1 MGTAK
6 SKIEKQKLRSF
17 LRKAD
22 HKPGVKEALIRHK
35 IIDAPELSDE
45 QLNMQRALKY
55 YLRITAYRDCLEVV
69 NTETPEV
76 NMEIMEMSFGY
87 YDSKSVPCWAFD
99 GCVITYKRLSQVW

>member
-1 MGTAK
+1 MTRAQ
-6 SKIEKQKLRSF
+6 SKKQKDLLRKHSF
-17 LRKAD
+17 LAA
-22 HKPGVKEALIRHK
+22 KEDWLT
-35 IIDAPELSDE
+35 DE
-45 QLNMQRALKY
+45 QVNMQRALKY